1 MSAGVRDILR
11 WTLHWLDQK
20 SVPARHTLSAG
31 VTIRSTTAGVSI
43 RPTSATTAIRAV
55 TVSTAITE

>member
-20 SVPARHTLSAG
+20 SVPARHTLS
-31 VTIRSTTAGVSI
+31 VSI
-43 RPTSATTAIRAV
+43 AVRPTSVSAAVRPTSATTAIRAV